1 MNPIAIADDE
11 PPPVAEKS
19 HTDNESNEP
28 VLLANSC
35 SFPKPIRGIR
45 FWTPPR
51 QRQRWGDDD
60 MLPHVNWGDLFFD
73 LFYVA
78 SAYNLSYVLFNDP
91 STLGL
96 LYYIGLFGPI
106 LLEWFTRTFFDARF
120 SWSDDP
126 YHTSFEIVHLC
137 MLALS
142 VVHIRPVSS
151 MSDPSQPDMF
161 SYSVRTERTIC
172 VHLPLYDITVNLTY
186 FTILM

>member
-1 MNPIAIADDE
+1 MNLVADDE
-11 PPPVAEKS
+11 PPP
-19 HTDNESNEP
+19 ESEDSNSNNQTTSGHP
-28 VLLANSC
+28 LLANQQFSC
-35 SFPKPIRGIR
+35 SFPTPNRRLR

-51 QRQRWGDDD
+51 QRRRWGDDD

-78 SAYNLSYVLFNDP
+78 AAYNLSYVLFNSP
-91 STLGL
+91 SAMGL
-96 LYYIGLFGPI
+96 LYYTGLFGPI

-142 VVHIRPVSS
+142 VVHIRPVST
-151 MSDPSQPDMF
+151 MSDPSQPNMF
-161 SYSVRTERTIC
+161 NYSVRSENFFY
-172 VHLPLYDITVNLTY
+172 L
-186 FTILM
+186 